1 MASSSSS
8 AIQQYEPQLVTTPTN
23 ASSASLQQIINNPV
37 LCSLTPPILPG
48 RRLTQSDHEDNLVDD
63 LDDLIR
69 NFLHRF
75 NGQQPYRRM
84 FRWTI
89 DDEPNLNYSVVVT
102 ISRPEDL

>member
-1 MASSSSS
+1 MASSSCST
-8 AIQQYEPQLVTTPTN
+8 IQQNEQQLATTPTN
-23 ASSASLQQIINNPV
+23 ASSVSFQQLINNSV
-37 LCSLTPPILPG
+37 LCSPTPPILPG
-48 RRLTQSDHEDNLVDD
+48 QRLTQSDHEDNLVDD

-89 DDEPNLNYSVVVT
+89 DDEPNLNYSVVLT